1 MGKEGFEQIM
11 GLQAA
16 PMLTGL
22 KAASLLSF
30 HKSKFRDFA
39 GLLAVYEP
47 CFKCKGISIFK
58 VSEGEDYVLL
68 LFYRASALWRDL
80 NRAKAKEILVQCGY
94 RIEDTLQEK
103 LNFLRMR
110 MQIRKSFPHEIGL
123 FLGYPAED
131 VAGFISHKG
140 HDFCY
145 SGYWKVYVHERET
158 RALFDLYADC
168 TKEFCDRLEHG
179 ADLVDLVQ
187 AV

>member
-1 MGKEGFEQIM
+1 
-11 GLQAA
+11 
-16 PMLTGL
+16 MLTGL

-140 HDFCY
+140 HDFVIAVIGK
-145 SGYWKVYVHERET
+145 SMS
-158 RALFDLYADC
+158 
-168 TKEFCDRLEHG
+168 TKEKLERYLICMLIVLRSFVT
-179 ADLVDLVQ
+179 A
-187 AV
+187 

>member
-1 MGKEGFEQIM
+1 
-11 GLQAA
+11 
-16 PMLTGL
+16 MLTGL

-47 CFKCKGISIFK
+47 CFKCKGISMFK

-68 LFYRASALWRDL
+68 LFYRAGALWRDL

-103 LNFLRMR
+103 LDFLRMR

-140 HDFCY
+140 HDFVIAVIGK
-145 SGYWKVYVHERET
+145 SMS
-158 RALFDLYADC
+158 
-168 TKEFCDRLEHG
+168 TKEKLERYLICMLIVLRSFVT
-179 ADLVDLVQ
+179 A
-187 AV
+187 